1 MPFHPLITIITP
13 AYNAAATIA
22 ETIRSVQAQTYP
34 HWEWIIVDDGS
45 TDSTCAIIQQFNDPR
60 IHLLSTVHTGLPGKG
75 RNTALAQ
82 ARGNYIAF
90 IDADDLWIPD
100 KLSLQIDYLTTLPS
114 VGLVFSTYYEWNS
127 DDPKPGRLV
136 PNIRGLPNPGMLLRE
151 LCTRFFIGTSSVVVR
166 RSLLDTW
173 GGFDETLDVAED
185 YELWL
190 RLAPHTLY
198 GFIDR
203 PLMCHRLHTHNL
215 TRSPVYTIECSM
227 KARHKAFANN
237 PDVAELLAPLRLRLP
252 AQSLMEL
259 GRAWLLEGDQAT
271 GRRLLAQAVRIWPFA
286 PRIWLWFG
294 LSFVRAN
301 VLAKLRRLVL
311 AS

>member
-1 MPFHPLITIITP
+1 MLFYPLITIITP

-22 ETIRSVQAQTYP
+22 DTIHSVQEQTYS

-45 TDSTCAIIQQFNDPR
+45 TDSTATIIQQFNDPR
-60 IHLLSTVHTGLPGKG
+60 IQLLSSLHTGLPGKG
-75 RNTALAQ
+75 RNMALAR
-82 ARGNYIAF
+82 ARGDYIAF
-90 IDADDLWIPD
+90 IDADDLWLPD
-100 KLSLQIDYLTTLPS
+100 KLALQVDYLTTHPS
-114 VGLVFSTYYEWNS
+114 VGLVFSTYYEWHSN
-127 DDPKPGRLV
+127 DPGLGRLV
-136 PNIRGLPNPGMLLRE
+136 PNIRGLPNPGMLVRE
-151 LCTRFFIGTSSVVVR
+151 LCTRFFIGTSSVMVR

-198 GFIDR
+198 GFLER
-203 PLMCHRLHTHNL
+203 PLMRHRLHTHNL
-215 TRSPVYTIECSM
+215 TRSPVYTIECWM
-227 KARHKAFANN
+227 TARHKALRHH
-237 PDVAELLAPLRLRLP
+237 PDMAEVLAPLRLRLP

-259 GRAWLLEGDQAT
+259 GRAWLLEGDQAK
-271 GRRLLAQAVRIWPFA
+271 GRRLLAQAVRVWPFA

-294 LSFVRAN
+294 LSFVRPD
-301 VLAKLRRLVL
+301 VLVKLRQIGL